1 MKIGI
6 CLSCNKSFK
15 YREQCQKGKYCSNKC
30 QKQYEYQLTI
40 DNWLSKKIVPGIRVK
55 KRFLSEVQQNKCIIC
70 NINEWNN
77 NTLILELDHINGN
90 SSDNR
95 IENLRLLCPNCHS
108 QTPTYKNKNKGNGR
122 ASRRKK

>member
-1 MKIGI
+1 MEKSN
-6 CLSCNKSFK
+6 CLNCNDIIIYKAS
-15 YREQCQKGKYCSNKC
+15 QKQGKYCSNKC
-30 QKQYEYQLTI
+30 QKQYEYKLTI

-108 QTPTYKNKNKGNGR
+108 QTPTYKNKNKGSGR